1 MSLCDRGSTGNFVM
15 VSALNHLSI
24 FDYDLTGIG
33 GVAAGCVPYGAL
45 DVVDFIPDVNDRSPC
60 QNLRD
65 D

>member
-1 MSLCDRGSTGNFVM
+1 M